1 MSDAGETQPLTADT
15 RILHVL
21 AETTG
26 PVVEVAKLAVL
37 GHLRAGHKVAVA
49 AHRSLLGTF
58 GVPAELAED
67 FREISLTA
75 RRRLTPA
82 DPGSAFTLHKLY
94 EHVDL
99 VHAHGLHAATLAG
112 LAFTGLPS
120 SRQPQLIAT
129 IESFD
134 ADNVIERTGA
144 EIVSRTAT
152 AVLGTTEPVVDYFG
166 ERVPVVERAEL
177 VHPDIDV
184 DLTVRTP
191 RAEVRRQLRIAD
203 GTWMVAS
210 PIALRDHTALAT
222 VLDAAS
228 QINTRRPDRRVVTVL
243 TGTGRD
249 RRTIQR
255 AFADRDVIVAPA
267 DDLVDVTAAADVVIA
282 SEQMTG
288 LGHEELMQLSRPAVF
303 IGSSRR
309 AGIWGDAANAVEPD
323 DTDGLLSEINHLLD
337 NPAGRG
343 SRAVAA
349 KKRVIDV
356 SNGAAI
362 SSTLL
367 DLYAEVAA
375 TERAGSGL

>member
-1 MSDAGETQPLTADT
+1 MSESGEVHPLSADT

-37 GHLRAGHKVAVA
+37 GHLRAGFKVAVA

-58 GVPAELAED
+58 GVPPELAD
-67 FREISLTA
+67 NFREIELAA
-75 RRRLTPA
+75 RRRFTIA
-82 DPGSAFTLHKLY
+82 DPNTAFTLHKY
-94 EHVDL
+94 YQHVDI

-112 LAFTGLPS
+112 LAFTGLPA
-120 SRQPQLIAT
+120 RFHPKVVAT

-134 ADNVIERTGA
+134 SANVIEKTGA
-144 EIVSRTAT
+144 EIVGRTAT
-152 AVLGTTEPVVDYFG
+152 AILGTTEPVVDYFG
-166 ERVPVVERAEL
+166 EKVPLVERAEL

-191 RAEVRRQLRIAD
+191 RAGVRIELGVKA

-228 QINTRRPDRRVVTVL
+228 QINSRRPDRHVVTVL
-243 TGTGRD
+243 TGTGKD
-249 RRTIQR
+249 RSTIAS
-255 AFADRDVIVAPA
+255 AFADRDIIVAPA
-267 DDLVDVTAAADVVIA
+267 GDLVDVVAAADVVIA
-282 SEQMTG
+282 SETMTG
-288 LGHEELMQLSRPAVF
+288 LSHEDLMQLSKPAVF

-309 AGIWGDAANAVEPD
+309 AGIWGAAAKSVDAD
-323 DTDGLLSEINHLLD
+323 DTDALLREINHLLD
-337 NPAGRG
+337 DPAGRG
-343 SRAVAA
+343 SQAVAA

-356 SNGAAI
+356 NNGAAI

-367 DLYAEVAA
+367 DLYAEV
-375 TERAGSGL
+375 TESGDS

>member
-1 MSDAGETQPLTADT
+1 MSESGEVHPLSADT

-37 GHLRAGHKVAVA
+37 GHLRAGFKVAVA

-58 GVPAELAED
+58 GVPPELAD
-67 FREISLTA
+67 NFREIELAA
-75 RRRLTPA
+75 RRRFTIA
-82 DPGSAFTLHKLY
+82 DPNTAFTLHKY
-94 EHVDL
+94 YQHVDI

-112 LAFTGLPS
+112 LAFTGLPA
-120 SRQPQLIAT
+120 RFHPKVVAT

-134 ADNVIERTGA
+134 SANVIEKTGA
-144 EIVSRTAT
+144 EIVGRTAT
-152 AVLGTTEPVVDYFG
+152 AILGTTEPVVDYFG
-166 ERVPVVERAEL
+166 EKVPLVERAEL

-191 RAEVRRQLRIAD
+191 RAGVRSELGVKA

-228 QINTRRPDRRVVTVL
+228 QINSRRPDRHVVTVL
-243 TGTGRD
+243 TGTGKD
-249 RRTIQR
+249 RSTIAS
-255 AFADRDVIVAPA
+255 AFADRDIIVAPA
-267 DDLVDVTAAADVVIA
+267 GDLVDVVAAADVVIA
-282 SEQMTG
+282 SETMTG
-288 LGHEELMQLSRPAVF
+288 LSHEDLMQLSKPAVF

-309 AGIWGDAANAVEPD
+309 AGIWGAAAKSVDAD
-323 DTDGLLSEINHLLD
+323 DTDALLREINHLLD
-337 NPAGRG
+337 DPAGRG
-343 SRAVAA
+343 SQAVAA

-356 SNGAAI
+356 NNGAAI

-367 DLYAEVAA
+367 DLYAEV
-375 TERAGSGL
+375 TESGDS

>member
-1 MSDAGETQPLTADT
+1 MSEPGEIQPLSADT

-37 GHLRAGHKVAVA
+37 GHLRAGYKVAVA

-58 GVPAELAED
+58 GVPPELAEN
-67 FREISLTA
+67 FREIPLTA
-75 RRRLTPA
+75 RRRLSAA
-82 DPGSAFTLHKLY
+82 DPSTAFRLHKY
-94 EHVDL
+94 YQHVDL

-112 LAFTGLPS
+112 LAFTGLPA
-120 SRQPQLIAT
+120 RHQPRLVAT
-129 IESFD
+129 VESFD
-134 ADNVIERTGA
+134 SNNAIERTGA
-144 EIVSRTAT
+144 EIVTRTAT

-166 ERVPVVERAEL
+166 DTVPVVERAEL
-177 VHPDIDV
+177 VHPDIDI

-191 RAEVRRQLRIAD
+191 RAEMRESLGIEV

-228 QINTRRPDRRVVTVL
+228 QINTRRPDRKVVTVL

-249 RRTIQR
+249 RRTIAR

-267 DDLVDVTAAADVVIA
+267 DDLVDVIAAADVIIA
-282 SEQMTG
+282 GEQMTG
-288 LGHEELMQLSRPAVF
+288 LSHEDLMQLSRPAVF
-303 IGSSRR
+303 IGSARR
-309 AGIWGDAANAVEPD
+309 AGIWGSAANAVAPD
-323 DTDGLLSEINHLLD
+323 STDELLREINHLLD
-337 NPAGRG
+337 NPSGRG

-356 SNGAAI
+356 ANGAAI

-367 DLYAEVAA
+367 DLYAEVAE
-375 TERAGSGL
+375 TGTGRSEL

>member
-1 MSDAGETQPLTADT
+1 MSEAGETQPLSPDT

-37 GHLRAGHKVAVA
+37 GHLRAGYKVAVA

-58 GVPAELAED
+58 GVPPELAEN

-75 RRRLTPA
+75 RRRLSTA
-82 DPGSAFTLHKLY
+82 DPGSAFTLHKY
-94 EHVDL
+94 YQHVDV

-112 LAFTGLPS
+112 LAFTGLPA
-120 SRQPQLIAT
+120 RRRPRLIAT

-134 ADNVIERTGA
+134 SGNAVERTGA

-166 ERVPVVERAEL
+166 DTVPVVERAEL
-177 VHPDIDV
+177 VHPDIDI

-191 RAEVRRQLRIAD
+191 RAEVREQLGIEV

-228 QINTRRPDRRVVTVL
+228 QINARRPDRRVVTVL
-243 TGTGRD
+243 TGTGKD
-249 RRTIQR
+249 RRTIAR

-267 DDLVDVTAAADVVIA
+267 DDLVDVIAAADVVIA

-288 LGHEELMQLSRPAVF
+288 LSHEDLMQLSRPAVF
-303 IGSSRR
+303 IGSARR
-309 AGIWGDAANAVEPD
+309 AGIWGSAANAVAPD
-323 DTDGLLSEINHLLD
+323 STDELLREINHLLD
-337 NPAGRG
+337 DPAGRG
-343 SRAVAA
+343 SRAIAA

-367 DLYAEVAA
+367 DLYGEVLEPENARS
-375 TERAGSGL
+375 EL